1 MGEKSYQF
9 IYFYYKDGKRIPI
22 LTGASRDLNSVLFTP
37 QIKSMLKDFSIKNG
51 LFVWVDGTEFL
62 VDP

>member
-22 LTGASRDLNSVLFTP
+22 LTGASRDLNSILFTS
-37 QIKSMLKDFSIKNG
+37 QKKSIIKDFSIDNG
-51 LFVWVDGTEFL
+51 LFAWVDGTEFL
-62 VDP
+62 VES